1 MWSSNVMWYPV
12 YSNINSK
19 GEINVTHSSVI
30 SCNSAFN
37 KEKPH
42 PLLDDKNDFKNVI
55 IANCVAPGVEFKVF
69 DPSAKAIETK
79 AGTQPLMQSE
89 KLCLK
94 K

>member
-1 MWSSNVMWYPV
+1 MWF
-12 YSNINSK
+12 
-19 GEINVTHSSVI
+19 VTYSSVI
-30 SCNSAFN
+30 SCIKAFN

-42 PLLDDKNDFKNVI
+42 PLLEDKNDFKKVI

-69 DPSAKAIETK
+69 DPSAKAIDTK

-94 K
+94 KLYYTWINVYV